1 MKSLKRFSV
10 STVLTL
16 VLAASAF
23 AGETQA
29 PPCAPPEPGETQAPP
44 CATAQSVPDDS
55 VTPGQTDT
63 PPSTSDTVSIADVAV
78 DVLQSVLMIF

>member
-44 CATAQSVPDDS
+44 CATAQYVPDDS
-55 VTPGQTDT
+55 ATPGQTDT
-63 PPSTSDTVSIADVAV
+63 PPSSSDTVSFADVAV
-78 DVLQSVLMIF
+78 DVVQGVLMLF

>member
-29 PPCAPPEPGETQAPP
+29 PPCAPPEPGQTQAPP
-44 CATAQSVPDDS
+44 CATAQLTPDDS
-55 VTPGQTDT
+55 ATPGQTDT
-63 PPSTSDTVSIADVAV
+63 PPNASDEVSLGDIAV
-78 DVLQSVLMIF
+78 DVLQSVLMLF